1 MTEKYIV
8 LWAGTVCWAINVH
21 NFYPTQGCERIIQ
34 WQKFSWQLQKDK
46 LSPDFVQLEPC
57 HCNVNNKRRDICMKE
72 TFNAFVGLSTLSK
85 NVINID
91 FMVIWV
97 LSKNMTVL
105 TK

>member
-1 MTEKYIV
+1 
-8 LWAGTVCWAINVH
+8 
-21 NFYPTQGCERIIQ
+21 
-34 WQKFSWQLQKDK
+34 
-46 LSPDFVQLEPC
+46 
-57 HCNVNNKRRDICMKE
+57 MKE

>member
-1 MTEKYIV
+1 
-8 LWAGTVCWAINVH
+8 
-21 NFYPTQGCERIIQ
+21 
-34 WQKFSWQLQKDK
+34 
-46 LSPDFVQLEPC
+46 
-57 HCNVNNKRRDICMKE
+57 MKE
-72 TFNAFVGLSTLSK
+72 TFNAFVRFSTLSK